1 MRSKIAV
8 IALAT
13 IFILLVVALL
23 ITKKQGY
30 EEHVKDASSISVFS
44 NQVVDAD
51 QHYNS
56 LSQLNH
62 LLTQALD
69 MKRHQTLEISN
80 ELFDSNAILI
90 DQKSSIERALY
101 QTVAISN
108 QITTLYGHV
117 FELQSRNDILNR
129 STVELSSVITK
140 LEEQNDNTQNKLS
153 ISETNDGFIQAE
165 LQNQLAEK
173 AELERKFND
182 LDEVRAQVRKLKD
195 ELFVTRRLQ
204 LERYDNG
211 TKKGGAPLINHIPA
225 DGEPGSNYDLN
236 VEVGSDGSVKV
247 IPPTASRGAELDLEI
262 MPLFPWPPPQ
272 YTCLERVPNNFVFNF
287 NTDRT
292 LSPVA
297 DRLENALSEA
307 GYASFS
313 FYAITNLHGFA
324 MITQLE
330 HISEDGKGISQPDRW
345 GPDLNSRIFSVVSY
359 LKALFLAP
367 VGYYR
372 VIVFVVSDLPF
383 NQSNGTMNSDTAK
396 TLLKIGKDKLAPYVA
411 SRSYDAAYE
420 CTAIIYEFKRDAQSN
435 APIFLDH
442 NIITGDNLEQ
452 AGLLTALQ
460 NEIK

>member
-173 AELERKFND
+173 AELKRKFND

-211 TKKGGAPLINHIPA
+211 TKKGGALLIQRTPLSKEGPKPA
-225 DGEPGSNYDLN
+225 PSYDLN

-247 IPPTASRGAELDLEI
+247 IPPLGA
-262 MPLFPWPPPQ
+262 
-272 YTCLERVPNNFVFNF
+272 
-287 NTDRT
+287 
-292 LSPVA
+292 
-297 DRLENALSEA
+297 
-307 GYASFS
+307 
-313 FYAITNLHGFA
+313 TN
-324 MITQLE
+324 
-330 HISEDGKGISQPDRW
+330 S
-345 GPDLNSRIFSVVSY
+345 
-359 LKALFLAP
+359 
-367 VGYYR
+367 
-372 VIVFVVSDLPF
+372 
-383 NQSNGTMNSDTAK
+383 
-396 TLLKIGKDKLAPYVA
+396 
-411 SRSYDAAYE
+411 AA
-420 CTAIIYEFKRDAQSN
+420 
-435 APIFLDH
+435 H
-442 NIITGDNLEQ
+442 
-452 AGLLTALQ
+452 
-460 NEIK
+460 